1 MAVVLDALVPYVK
14 KMITSMAEE
23 EVRMLLGVSGEIK
36 KMEANLVYLQSYL
49 ADAERRRITDKSVK
63 VWVGRLKD
71 AMYEATDI
79 LELCQLEAMD
89 QRQEERSRKASNSSR
104 FCSLVE
110 QLKKKLHGFL
120 EPFLFCLQNPAFA
133 HEVGGRIK
141 KLNGDLDSIRKDAA
155 AFNFVN
161 LGSYEER
168 RRPTDSAKRS
178 RISKTTPWFD
188 ESAIVGDRI
197 EKDSEELVQK
207 LCSHGHDS
215 GTGTTKVKVMSIVGP
230 GGMGK
235 STLAKKIFAQ
245 EAIKEEF
252 ITRIWLS
259 VTRHFDKAELLRAA
273 ITHAGGKH
281 GEEKDESI
289 LEKTLT
295 DTLSANKFLLVL
307 DDVWSDRAWKEVFRV
322 PVVNAGRRQ
331 PGSRVLVT
339 TKNEDVVQKMGASS
353 SDQLHVS
360 KLDDEDAWCLLK
372 KQLPQQEDGSESDF
386 DQLKDVGMKI
396 IKQCDGL
403 PLAIK
408 VMGGLLSTRRPSE
421 REWEI
426 VLNKNLEWEEYGSQ
440 EELNYSVH
448 LSYDDLSPE
457 LKQCFLYYSLFPK
470 GSDFI
475 EDIAISMW
483 ISEGFVQSDERSE
496 SGQLDLEE
504 IGVEYHREL
513 VARNLLEPDES
524 SESGWVYIMHDV
536 VRSFAQSVAREEAL
550 VVLKEQTDIRGLLS
564 HNQKIR
570 RLSMKLTD
578 SVLEWNIL
586 EKLESLR
593 TLVIACNFKPGGG
606 LLLASFASLRALDIS
621 FADCDWLV
629 DYLCQLRHLRYLS
642 FTATDISRLPH
653 DIHTMKFL
661 EHIGLF
667 NCTKLNTLPDSIT
680 KLGRLRYISLDGSNV
695 DVVPKG
701 FGGLTNL
708 RSVYGFPAKM
718 VGEWC
723 TLEELESLS
732 HLRTLRIQG
741 LENVPDGSVAAR
753 AMISNKKHLSFLDL
767 ICHKNDD
774 DDDDDDE
781 EEEEEEEKRQLI
793 AEKDQ
798 EKIEAVFDELCP
810 PPYLEDL
817 FMSGY
822 FGRRLPNW
830 MWTPTATAFKSLRSI
845 LLTRMD
851 YCTQLPDGLCGI
863 LSLEQLV
870 IDYAPAIELVGPGFQ
885 TLPSGEGGGTTVTRP
900 FPKLRILELR
910 GMSGWKK
917 WDWEEEQGK
926 AMAMPAL
933 ENLSITDCMLSHLPP
948 GLASNGRYNLR
959 TLYLSGLS
967 ILASLENFPSVVD
980 LDVLYCSKLKKISG
994 LSRLRKITISDC
1006 PELEVLEGVPVL
1018 KSVLLNDEPWEI
1030 VGTPPRCAPKGN
1042 RAGLQCQL
1050 PQNLTIIR

>member
-1 MAVVLDALVPYVK
+1 
-14 KMITSMAEE
+14 
-23 EVRMLLGVSGEIK
+23 
-36 KMEANLVYLQSYL
+36 
-49 ADAERRRITDKSVK
+49 
-63 VWVGRLKD
+63 
-71 AMYEATDI
+71 
-79 LELCQLEAMD
+79 
-89 QRQEERSRKASNSSR
+89 
-104 FCSLVE
+104 
-110 QLKKKLHGFL
+110 
-120 EPFLFCLQNPAFA
+120 
-133 HEVGGRIK
+133 
-141 KLNGDLDSIRKDAA
+141 
-155 AFNFVN
+155 
-161 LGSYEER
+161 
-168 RRPTDSAKRS
+168 
-178 RISKTTPWFD
+178 
-188 ESAIVGDRI
+188 
-197 EKDSEELVQK
+197 
-207 LCSHGHDS
+207 
-215 GTGTTKVKVMSIVGP
+215 
-230 GGMGK
+230 
-235 STLAKKIFAQ
+235 
-245 EAIKEEF
+245 
-252 ITRIWLS
+252 
-259 VTRHFDKAELLRAA
+259 
-273 ITHAGGKH
+273 
-281 GEEKDESI
+281 
-289 LEKTLT
+289 
-295 DTLSANKFLLVL
+295 
-307 DDVWSDRAWKEVFRV
+307 
-322 PVVNAGRRQ
+322 
-331 PGSRVLVT
+331 
-339 TKNEDVVQKMGASS
+339 
-353 SDQLHVS
+353 
-360 KLDDEDAWCLLK
+360 
-372 KQLPQQEDGSESDF
+372 
-386 DQLKDVGMKI
+386 MKI

-408 VMGGLLSTRRPSE
+408 VMGGLLSTRRLSE

-426 VLNKNLEWEEYGSQ
+426 VLNKNLEWEKFGSQ

-483 ISEGFVQSDERSE
+483 ISEGFVQPDERSE

-586 EKLESLR
+586 KKLESLR
-593 TLVIACNFKPGGG
+593 TLVIACNFKPGDGS
-606 LLLASFASLRALDIS
+606 LLASFASLRALDIS
-621 FADCDWLV
+621 FANCDWLV

-642 FTATDISRLPH
+642 FTGTDISRLPH
-653 DIHTMKFL
+653 DIHKMKFL

-667 NCTKLNTLPDSIT
+667 NCTKLNKLPDSIT

-708 RSVYGFPAKM
+708 RSIYGFQVKM

-723 TLEELESLS
+723 TLEELEPLS

-767 ICHKNDD
+767 ICHNN
-774 DDDDDDE
+774 E
-781 EEEEEEEKRQLI
+781 EEEEEDDEREEGKRQLI
-793 AEKDQ
+793 AETDQ
-798 EKIEAVFDELCP
+798 EKIEAVFDELRP

-817 FMSGY
+817 FISGY

-830 MWTPTATAFKSLRSI
+830 MWTPTATAFKSLRGIS
-845 LLTRMD
+845 LTRMH

-863 LSLEQLV
+863 LSLEELE
-870 IDYAPAIELVGPGFQ
+870 IYYAPAIELVGPGFQ
-885 TLPSGEGGGTTVTRP
+885 TLPSGDGGGAIVTRP

-910 GMSGWKK
+910 GMAGWKE

-926 AMAMPAL
+926 DMAMPAL
-933 ENLSITDCMLSHLPP
+933 DNLTITDCMLSHLPP
-948 GLASNGRYNLR
+948 GLATNDRYNLK

-967 ILASLENFPSVVD
+967 ILASLENFPSVVE
-980 LDVLYCSKLKKISG
+980 LDVLYCPKLKKISG
-994 LSRLRKITISDC
+994 LSMLRKITISDC
-1006 PELEVLEGVPVL
+1006 PELEVLEGV
-1018 KSVLLNDEPWEI
+1018 SVLRSMLLDDEPWEI
-1030 VGTPPRCAPKGN
+1030 IGTPARCAPKGYQ
-1042 RAGLQCQL
+1042 AGQQHQL

>member
-1 MAVVLDALVPYVK
+1 MASVLDALVPYVK
-14 KMITSMAEE
+14 KMITNMAEE

-36 KMEANLVYLQSYL
+36 KLEVNLVYLQGYL

-63 VWVGRLKD
+63 LWVGRLKD

-89 QRQEERSRKASNSSR
+89 QRTGERSRDASNSSR
-104 FCSLVE
+104 FCSLVG
-110 QLKKKLHGFL
+110 QLKKKLQGFL

-133 HEVGGRIK
+133 HEIGGRIK

-161 LGSYEER
+161 LGFYGEQ
-168 RRPTDSAKRS
+168 RRPTDSASRS
-178 RISKTTPWFD
+178 RISKTTPGFD
-188 ESAIVGDRI
+188 ESAIVGDKI
-197 EKDSEELVQK
+197 EKDTEELVQK
-207 LCSHGHDS
+207 LISPGHDS
-215 GTGTTKVKVMSIVGP
+215 STTKVKVVSIVGP

-259 VTRHFDKAELLRAA
+259 VTQHFDKAELLRAA

-281 GEEKDESI
+281 GDEKDESI
-289 LEKTLT
+289 LEKNLT
-295 DTLSANKFLLVL
+295 DALSANKFLLIL
-307 DDVWSDRAWKEVFRV
+307 DDLWSDGAWKEVFQV

-339 TKNEDVVQKMGASS
+339 TRNEDVVLKMGAPSS
-353 SDQLHVS
+353 EQLHVS
-360 KLDDEDAWCLLK
+360 KLDDGDAWRLLK
-372 KQLPQQEDGSESDF
+372 KQLPQPEDGSESDF

-426 VLNKNLEWEEYGSQ
+426 VLNKNLEWQEYGSQ
-440 EELNYSVH
+440 KELNYSVH

-483 ISEGFVQSDERSE
+483 ISEGFVQPDERSE
-496 SGQLDLEE
+496 SSQLDLEE

-524 SESGWVYIMHDV
+524 SESGWVYVMHDV
-536 VRSFAQSVAREEAL
+536 VRSFAQFVAREEAL

-564 HNQKIR
+564 HNEKIR
-570 RLSMKLTD
+570 RLSIKLTD

-606 LLLASFASLRALDIS
+606 YSLASFASLRALDIS

-629 DYLCQLRHLRYLS
+629 GYLCQLRHLRYLS

-653 DIHTMKFL
+653 DIHEMKFL

-667 NCTKLNTLPDSIT
+667 NCTKLNKLPDSIT

-708 RSVYGFPAKM
+708 RSVYGFPANM
-718 VGEWC
+718 IGDWC
-723 TLEELESLS
+723 SLEELEPLS
-732 HLRTLRIQG
+732 HLRTLKIQG

-753 AMISNKKHLSFLDL
+753 AMISNKKHLTFLDL
-767 ICHKNDD
+767 VCHKN
-774 DDDDDDE
+774 
-781 EEEEEEEKRQLI
+781 EEEEEEKEEEGGGQLK
-793 AEKDQ
+793 EKDLEQ
-798 EKIEAVFDELCP
+798 IEAVFDELCP

-817 FMSGY
+817 FLSGF

-830 MWTPTATAFKSLRSI
+830 MWTPSATAFKSLLGI
-845 LLTRMD
+845 TLTRMK
-851 YCTQLPDGLCGI
+851 YCTQLPNGLRGI
-863 LSLEQLV
+863 LSLEKLV
-870 IDYAPAIELVGPGFQ
+870 IDYAPSIELVGPEFQ
-885 TLPSGEGGGTTVTRP
+885 TLASGVGSGAIVTRP
-900 FPKLRILELR
+900 FPKLRILELH
-910 GMSGWKK
+910 GMFRWMK
-917 WDWEEEQGK
+917 WDWEEEGK
-926 AMAMPAL
+926 VMAMPAL
-933 ENLSITDCMLSHLPP
+933 DNLSITGCMLTHLPS
-948 GLASNGRYNLR
+948 GLATSDRYNLR
-959 TLYLSGLS
+959 TLYLSELS
-967 ILASLENFPSVVD
+967 MLASLENFPSVVE
-980 LDVLYCSKLKKISG
+980 LDVLYCPKLKKITG
-994 LSRLRKITISDC
+994 LSMLRKVTIIGC
-1006 PELEVLEGVPVL
+1006 PELEVLEGVMVL
-1018 KSVLLNDEPWEI
+1018 RSMLLDDEPWEI
-1030 VGTPPRCAPKGN
+1030 FGTPARCTPKGYQ
-1042 RAGLQCQL
+1042 AGSQGQF
-1050 PQNLTIIR
+1050 PQHLTIIR